1 MIEKNKGKKKP
12 LYFRLEDKKIIS
24 EIIQKDLEFLEKM
37 GLTEYSLLIEIE
49 KVISNLNM
57 NKKRFEGL
65 SRNEYKSSNNS
76 KIYHIGIIDFF
87 QIFDFLKKIE
97 CFYKTKIKRVL
108 QFKETIAPPNFYKK
122 GF

>member
-57 NKKRFEGL
+57 N
-65 SRNEYKSSNNS
+65 
-76 KIYHIGIIDFF
+76 
-87 QIFDFLKKIE
+87 
-97 CFYKTKIKRVL
+97 
-108 QFKETIAPPNFYKK
+108 
-122 GF
+122 